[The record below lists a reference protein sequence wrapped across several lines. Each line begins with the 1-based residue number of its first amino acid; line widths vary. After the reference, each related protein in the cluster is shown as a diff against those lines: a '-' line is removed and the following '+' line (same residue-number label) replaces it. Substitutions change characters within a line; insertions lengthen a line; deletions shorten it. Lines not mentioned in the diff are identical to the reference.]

1 MVTKKEFFSYMS
13 AMYNEDYQDE
23 ELYQAFKTIVKLNN
37 TSQIKELK
45 DLTTMDK
52 RERLLYRYS
61 LAANGKELTPLQV
74 DQYISMIELAL
85 DNLEY

>member
-23 ELYQAFKTIVKLNN
+23 DLYKAFKTIVKLDNK
-37 TSQIKELK
+37 SQVKELK
-45 DLTTMDK
+45 DIITMNK

-85 DNLEY
+85 ENLEY